1 MRLRHR
7 EIDVIMLGME
17 VYGMH
22 RKEIAGLVGCSEGTV
37 LRMAHTTRGQP
48 GTLYALT
55 LIADKLAAE
64 GRLVRA
70 AGEEMLKLIP
80 PEIVPD
86 VELRSGYVR
95 VNRGLVIATVN
106 LGTTLANNP

>member
-22 RKEIAGLVGCSEGTV
+22 RKEIARLVGCSEGTV

-64 GRLVRA
+64 GRLIRA
-70 AGEEMLKLIP
+70 AGEEMLKFIP

-95 VNRGLVIATVN
+95 INRAKILDN
-106 LGTTLANNP
+106 LEEV